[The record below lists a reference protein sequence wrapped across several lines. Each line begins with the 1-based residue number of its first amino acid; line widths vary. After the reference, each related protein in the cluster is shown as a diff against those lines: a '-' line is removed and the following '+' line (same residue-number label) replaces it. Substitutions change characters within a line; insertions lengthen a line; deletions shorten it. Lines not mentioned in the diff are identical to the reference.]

1 MALCLVLDFDGTLAP
16 IVRLPDAARLTPAVR
31 RTLRQLAASPR
42 VGLAV
47 LSGRSLADLKRRV
60 GLRGIIY
67 GGCHGLE
74 LDGPGWRFRPAQ
86 APSLRARARRA
97 AAGLEQVISRFA
109 GAHLERKGLALAV
122 HYREVRAARLG
133 ALRGWVRRVAAQA
146 GLTLLPGKKV
156 WDLMPPGHP
165 GKSKAV
171 RLIKAHLKKRLE
183 GKSFLTVYSGDDA
196 TDAEVFRSLG
206 ARGLAVQVGGT
217 RGEADCRLR
226 GVREVH
232 ALLRWVAKTAGS
244 SSKTSPPLADAR
256 GRRSV
261 KESRR

>member
-1 MALCLVLDFDGTLAP
+1 MLDSGAALLLILDLDGTLAP
-16 IVRLPDAARLTPAVR
+16 IVRRPDATRLTPAVR
-31 RTLRQLAASPR
+31 RTLRRLAASPR

-74 LDGPGWRFRPAQ
+74 LEGPGWRFRPAR
-86 APSLRARARRA
+86 APSLRARAGRA

-109 GAHLERKGLALAV
+109 GAHLERKGLAVAV
-122 HYREVRAARLG
+122 HYRGVRASRLG

-156 WDLMPPGHP
+156 WDLVPPGYR
-165 GKSKAV
+165 GKSKALS
-171 RLIKAHLKKRLE
+171 LIRDHLKHRV
-183 GKSFLTVYSGDDA
+183 GARACLTLYAGDDA
-196 TDAEVFRSLG
+196 TDAEAFRSLG
-206 ARGLAVQVGGT
+206 ARGLGIQVGGA
-217 RGEADCRLR
+217 RGAADYRLR

-232 ALLRWVAKTAGS
+232 ALLRWIVGAVA
-244 SSKTSPPLADAR
+244 SP
-256 GRRSV
+256 SW
-261 KESRR
+261 